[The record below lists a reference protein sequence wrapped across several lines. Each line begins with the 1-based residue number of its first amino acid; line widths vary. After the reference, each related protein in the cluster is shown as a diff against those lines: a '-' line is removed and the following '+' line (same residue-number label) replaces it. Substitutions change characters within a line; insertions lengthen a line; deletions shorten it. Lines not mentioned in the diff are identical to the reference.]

1 MNVFVLLNTKED
13 ILKNVETEQI
23 WGKIDLR
30 GIFTMEI
37 NGAQKSLVTNFL
49 QNIFLCV
56 RQKKKKL
63 YRFETSWGWVN
74 DERIFFLAELSL

>member
-23 WGKIDLR
+23 WGNIDLR
-30 GIFTMEI
+30 SIFTTMEV

-56 RQKKKKL
+56 RQKKKNYTGLKL
-63 YRFETSWGWVN
+63 LEG
-74 DERIFFLAELSL
+74 E